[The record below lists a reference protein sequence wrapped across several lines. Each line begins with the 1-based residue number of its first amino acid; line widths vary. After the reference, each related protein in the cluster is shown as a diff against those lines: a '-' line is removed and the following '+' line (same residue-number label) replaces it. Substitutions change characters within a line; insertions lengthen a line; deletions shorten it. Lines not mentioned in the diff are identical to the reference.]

1 MINRQPQPLVNEH
14 LILSNEIHIN
24 EENSVNEEE
33 SPTDEHC
40 LEDALDAMQEINSLV
55 RKIGQSLIK
64 REVAALKRSAQ
75 EIAQRCCES
84 IPQGEQ
90 QRDDSTSSTP
100 EGASN
105 KRRRVSLFEEH
116 VAEQKSVLEA
126 EKEGTLRRMAGME
139 RTKEALLEKIAR
151 LERLNVILL
160 NLNNSHGLM
169 EHEIRDMID
178 QESREESS

>member
-1 MINRQPQPLVNEH
+1 MSNRQLLPNEH
-14 LILSNEIHIN
+14 PLLSNVIHIVEEDSAN
-24 EENSVNEEE
+24 EED
-33 SPTDEHC
+33 SPTNERR
-40 LEDALDAMQEINSLV
+40 LEDALEAWQQIDSLV
-55 RKIGQSLIK
+55 RNIVRSLIK
-64 REVAALKRSAQ
+64 REVKALKRSADKISQ
-75 EIAQRCCES
+75 QRYSES
-84 IPQGEQ
+84 IPEGKQ
-90 QRDDSTSSTP
+90 QRDDSATSTP

>member
-105 KRRRVSLFEEH
+105 KRRRVSGYEED
-116 VAEQKSVLEA
+116 VTEQKSVVQVG
-126 EKEGTLRRMAGME
+126 EKDALLRRTAHMLRRMDRMK
-139 RTKEALLEKIAR
+139 RMKTVL
-151 LERLNVILL
+151 VC
-160 NLNNSHGLM
+160 LNNSHGLL
-169 EHEIRDMID
+169 EQEINGILD
-178 QESREESS
+178 EEE